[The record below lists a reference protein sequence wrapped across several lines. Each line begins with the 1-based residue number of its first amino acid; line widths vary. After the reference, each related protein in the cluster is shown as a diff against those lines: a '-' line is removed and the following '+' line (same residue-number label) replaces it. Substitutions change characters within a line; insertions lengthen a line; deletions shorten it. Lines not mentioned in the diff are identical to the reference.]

1 MSARP
6 WYATGARQLLEA
18 RQQGLAPKLPVVV
31 SLVPEQFEGPRPL
44 HVRDD
49 MPVPRLDW
57 RMLVDLDVWVW
68 ATKAA
73 PLATVLGVTHA
84 VARAR
89 PKTLFLRFEDAQ
101 GVHDIDVGSATH
113 FAGTADIPPIH
124 EFQWWPQRTVATALA
139 ARLQQ
144 ALCRQQPARSFL

>member
-1 MSARP
+1 MNARP

-18 RQQGLAPKLPVVV
+18 RQQGLAPQGVVVV
-31 SLVPEQFEGPRPL
+31 SLVPQPFDGMTAL
-44 HVRDD
+44 YVRDD
-49 MPVPRLDW
+49 MPVQRLDW

-68 ATKAA
+68 TTKAV

-89 PKTLFLRFEDAQ
+89 PKTLFLRFEEADR
-101 GVHDIDVGSATH
+101 VHDIDVGSGWHHGAV
-113 FAGTADIPPIH
+113 GDIPAHH
-124 EFQWWPQRTVATALA
+124 EFRWWPQRTVSTTLAT
-139 ARLQQ
+139 RLQQ